1 MGDSSSIQY
10 SVKQEKQEEIK
21 KESKI
26 DQSDVKKLDIKK
38 EIDPCQKD
46 VKKAEKRKKKENK
59 TRVPK
64 KPLVKKLKMF
74 DERKERFKKVKLAF
88 LPVKSFSV

>member
-1 MGDSSSIQY
+1 MANSSSIQY
-10 SVKQEKQEEIK
+10 SVNEEKQEKIKKESSPDQCDVKKPEIK
-21 KESKI
+21 KEI
-26 DQSDVKKLDIKK
+26 GPD
-38 EIDPCQKD
+38 QKD

-74 DERKERFKKVKLAF
+74 DERKERFNKVKLAF
-88 LPVKSFSV
+88 LPFKLSSV

>member
-10 SVKQEKQEEIK
+10 SVKEEIK
-21 KESKI
+21 KDSSP
-26 DQSDVKKLDIKK
+26 DQSDVKKPENKK
-38 EIDPCQKD
+38 EIDPYQKD